1 MSNNRARVVRMAE
14 AMGVLTRRRGRN
26 GQTFAR
32 PTSEIRIGVLE
43 ALYGRSQGMVRCGS
57 MNELDVQLERAVK
70 VRKGLYGYSLR
81 MAQYH
86 LCAGNNARDE
96 ANRLWLLASRPYGR
110 VTAALAEA
118 REHLAKA
125 ATFQRQ
131 HEASR

>member
-32 PTSEIRIGVLE
+32 PTSEIRIGILE
-43 ALYGRSQGMVRCGS
+43 ALYGRPQGMVRCES
-57 MNELDVQLERAVK
+57 INELDARLERAVM
-70 VRKGLYGYSLR
+70 VRKGMYGYSLR

-96 ANRLWLLASRPYGR
+96 ANRLWLLPSRPYRR
-110 VTAALAEA
+110 VMATLDEA
-118 REHLAKA
+118 REHLARA
-125 ATFQRQ
+125 ANFQSQ
-131 HEASR
+131 HEALL

>member
-14 AMGVLTRRRGRN
+14 AMGLLTRRRGRN

-57 MNELDVQLERAVK
+57 INELDAQLERAVK

-96 ANRLWLLASRPYGR
+96 ANRLWLLPSRPYGR

-125 ATFQRQ
+125 ATFQSQ